1 MVLLCMLLHIKEFSD
16 KYPMDMM
23 GSLRQIATD
32 YRQLIVTKSGD
43 PLSNLYCRK
52 SFIDLLLNSPLAIS
66 DKSFSTDKFVSNLS
80 LIAISDELTTFFF
93 SVADTFVSSNV
104 FVSYFFRLDYLCVIF
119 LFELSICYFPFGLS
133 SCYVVV

>member
-1 MVLLCMLLHIKEFSD
+1 MTE
-16 KYPMDMM
+16 
-23 GSLRQIATD
+23 
-32 YRQLIVTKSGD
+32 SGD

-80 LIAISDELTTFFF
+80 LIAISDELTTFF
-93 SVADTFVSSNV
+93 SVADTSVSSNV
-104 FVSYFFRLDYLCVIF
+104 SVSYFFRLDYLCVIF